1 MTDHPF
7 ELGATITLTEDW
19 TPKIEKRFCTD
30 RMWDA
35 LGCGSDPEVIA
46 AKERY
51 EGLVEEKHAILG
63 RGIGPKKEYQ
73 FGWGD
78 NVVTKILAAE
88 AGPGDKRR
96 IKEIDREFPAVH
108 EKMYISSATL
118 PAGTEL
124 LIALVSPIPNFDE
137 GVVRVTVTATDHPG
151 LQFKKD
157 GGPLS
162 NGKRSFVLR
171 GAEFRKAKFL
181 VEKLS
186 DGTTRR

>member
-35 LGCGSDPEVIA
+35 LGCGGDPEVIA

-51 EGLVEEKHAILG
+51 EGLVEEKHAILE
-63 RGIGPKKEYQ
+63 RGVGPKKEYQ

-78 NVVTKILAAE
+78 NVVTKVLAAE

-96 IKEIDREFPAVH
+96 IKEIDQEFPAVH
-108 EKMYISSATL
+108 EKMYVSNAKL

-124 LIALVSPIPNFDE
+124 LIALISPLPNFDE
-137 GVVRVTVTATDHPG
+137 GVVRVTVTATDHSG
-151 LQFKKD
+151 LQLKKD

-171 GAEFRKAKFL
+171 GAEFRKMEFK
-181 VEKLS
+181 V
-186 DGTTRR
+186 DGRD